1 MLSFDSTTL
10 AAYRAASTPQG
21 KAQAVSD
28 QLGSG
33 TLTVELRDGATLMY
47 SGTFAGPL
55 VAGADGSLSR
65 DVVPAGLA
73 IVGGTANASTWTC
86 RIRNAAGTRTMD
98 GPIGPGSGHFTL
110 AGPLVVGQGCRLNI
124 AISAAQAP
132 TAIYGLEW
140 DGTGP
145 VVRRLQWTSP
155 ETVAPFPIYGNTD
168 GVTYIWK
175 VFIRS
180 KMDPSYQTGYYATF
194 FWGNVG
200 TFFWGP
206 GATAGP
212 AYYGAHPYPNPAS
225 PTWPWGP
232 GEWEISINGGDYTT
246 GTEVVWGQ
254 WYTQAFRAWR
264 ESASLTHHEFY
275 WNLPSLT
282 DKLSQDVTG
291 TTWAATNPPKPGI
304 VMGQAP
310 NNGSASWGGYAGYEE
325 LNGILRGIQIYDGL
339 LNTTE
344 ILAEIASPK
353 STTKGANSIW
363 YLNVNPR
370 PSDVTDKSGNGNH
383 PAWATVDKAAEWVG

>member
-47 SGTFAGPL
+47 SGDFAGPL
-55 VAGADGSLSR
+55 VVGSDGSLSK
-65 DVVPAGLA
+65 DVVPVGTA
-73 IVGGTANASTWTC
+73 IVAGTANASTWTC
-86 RIRNAAGTRTMD
+86 RIRNAAGTRTLE
-98 GPIGPGSGHFTL
+98 GPIGSGSTHFTL
-110 AGPLVVGQGCRLNI
+110 AAPLVVGQGCRLNI
-124 AISAAQAP
+124 NITAAQPPAP
-132 TAIYGLEW
+132 IYGLEW

-145 VVRRLQWTSP
+145 LVRRLQWMS
-155 ETVAPFPIYGNTD
+155 PFPIYGSVD

-180 KMDPSYQTGYYATF
+180 KPVPPFPNGYYTTF

-200 TFFWGP
+200 TFFWNG
-206 GATAGP
+206 GNAGT
-212 AYYGAHPYPNPAS
+212 YYGAHPYPTPPPN
-225 PTWPWGP
+225 GP
-232 GEWEISINGGDYTT
+232 GQWEISINGGDYVT

-264 ESASLTHHEFY
+264 ESSSITHHEFY

-282 DKLSQDVTG
+282 DKLSQDINDPA
-291 TTWAATNPPKPGI
+291 WAATDPPNKGI

-310 NNGSASWGGYAGYEE
+310 NVGSASWGGYAGYEE

-339 LNTTE
+339 LSTTE
-344 ILAEIASPK
+344 ILDEIASPK
-353 STTKGANSIW
+353 STAKGASSIW
-363 YLNVNPR
+363 YLNANPR
-370 PSDVTDKSGNGNH
+370 PSDVSDQSGAGNH
-383 PAWATVDKAAEWVG
+383 PAWATADKAAEWVG